1 MAALLA
7 LFQTFPNSGSFSA
20 SFSKESFGG
29 FVGFQRLASLQT
41 PKPKSRSWR

>member
-7 LFQTFPNSGSFSA
+7 LFQAFSNSGSFSA

-41 PKPKSRSWR
+41 PK